1 MPDLMPSLLTTV
13 SQPLGSLVAQGRD
26 KAILFTSPNNP
37 LDKAGSK
44 VGITFNP
51 ARRIIKTEA
60 SHRLVEWCKEVEPAK
75 EDALMEVMFKAYFE
89 EASDLSKHDALVA
102 CATAAGLDAE
112 AAKTMLTST
121 RFQSEVTTKVMT
133 WQQQQTPCKRC
144 CSPAL
149 QPAPAAQHLLHASQL
164 RHLQPS
170 PTSPLLLRSA
180 LNARL
185 SGKGLVTA
193 RREWCAFFRDP
204 PEEWRTARRLLRSS
218 AARDDCGC
226 LTRAGRGVNHNNS
239 IWTAGL
245 GFKAHGRLV
254 SGPLAP
260 HP

>member
-1 MPDLMPSLLTTV
+1 MNEVYRPS
-13 SQPLGSLVAQGRD
+13 
-26 KAILFTSPNNP
+26 
-37 LDKAGSK
+37 
-44 VGITFNP
+44 
-51 ARRIIKTEA
+51 
-60 SHRLVEWCKEVEPAK
+60 
-75 EDALMEVMFKAYFE
+75 
-89 EASDLSKHDALVA
+89 
-102 CATAAGLDAE
+102 
-112 AAKTMLTST
+112 
-121 RFQSEVTTKVMT
+121 
-133 WQQQQTPCKRC
+133 
-144 CSPAL
+144 CSPAVTSFRQTNCSKSSKTRGQRPLDEHRRCLRPHWHCGRWHLDHHVKASSANSQHL

-226 LTRAGRGVNHNNS
+226 LTRAGRGINHNNS